1 MLYISNAEIEKRCN
15 RGCLG
20 NIQEAQQ
27 SKKKFSKRIERKCEV
42 RETLSSE
49 GVAKGSQMR

>member
-27 SKKKFSKRIERKCEV
+27 SKKKFAKRIERKCEV

-49 GVAKGSQMR
+49 GVAKGS